1 MWTRLMDLVV
11 LVAEISRSADR
22 SSVELDKEL
31 LSRGYSTD
39 EIEHAVF
46 WFSSRPGQGGVERLR
61 TGSFRVLSDFE
72 RMSLSTGAFDYMFR
86 LLNLGIIDGRQFETI
101 VARAIPVG
109 TEKVEVEDVKE
120 NACAVIFDRDA
131 GDADEDVFDHFD
143 AGGAPV

>member
-11 LVAEISRSADR
+11 LVAEISRSAEV
-22 SSVELDKEL
+22 SSIELDREL
-31 LSRGYSTD
+31 LSRGYSAD

-46 WFSSRPGQGGVERLR
+46 WFSSRSEWHGADRPRG
-61 TGSFRVLSDFE
+61 GSFRVLSDFE
-72 RMSLSTGAFDYMFR
+72 RMSLSTEAFDYMFR
-86 LLNLGIIDGRQFETI
+86 LLNLGIIGGRQFETI

-120 NACAVIFDRDA
+120 IACSVIFDREA
-131 GDADEDVFDHFD
+131 GEGDEDVFDRFD